1 MEPFNVTYRLYA
13 TPLLF
18 ATGEYKG
25 ELQGIDFIA
34 ESPSRT
40 VRWFA
45 INCGQ
50 FEDVFADLLSPDLA
64 DQVMRVLRRGVQ
76 VELPGRFR
84 AEQFDSGFHH
94 FPQLYSTATDHVY
107 ASFP

>member
-1 MEPFNVTYRLYA
+1 MEPFDVTYRLYA
-13 TPLLF
+13 IPSLF
-18 ATGEYKG
+18 AMGRYKG
-25 ELQGIDFIA
+25 ELQGIDFVA
-34 ESPSRT
+34 ESPNRT

-64 DQVMRVLRRGVQ
+64 DKVMRALGRGLE

-84 AEQFDSGFHH
+84 AEHFDRGFHQL
-94 FPQLYSTATDHVY
+94 PQVYSTVPDQLY
-107 ASFP
+107 ASL